1 MHTGFVRCSFKTGY
15 ASSYGIFVLASVSF
29 VLADSVKVARK
40 KSILRVK
47 KSKEM
52 WISPR
57 PISIRQ
63 LHALPRFH
71 TEPINLIVYEGSY
84 QLDAVGS
91 LILEGASRLDAFSA
105 YPVRTWLPSC
115 APGGT
120 TGAPA
125 VRPSRSSRT
134 KDSSPQTSCARDR

>member
-1 MHTGFVRCSFKTGY
+1 V
-15 ASSYGIFVLASVSF
+15 
-29 VLADSVKVARK
+29 
-40 KSILRVK
+40 
-47 KSKEM
+47 

-63 LHALPRFH
+63 LHTLPCFH
-71 TEPINLIVYEGSY
+71 TEPINLIVSEGSY

-115 APGGT
+115 ATGVT